1 MNQFKKVLA
10 FVCIASATL
19 IQPFHTFAQQ
29 KTGFHVL
36 KDLKIGSLGGWD
48 YITVDG
54 ADKKIYASHG
64 TQVIVLS
71 TTTGDSIGVITNTNG
86 VHGIALAKPF
96 GKGYTSN
103 GRDNTCTAFDLK
115 TNKAIAAIPA
125 GTNPDAIF
133 YDDFSKK
140 VYAFNGRSQDATV
153 IDPATDKVVAT
164 IPLGAKPETGVSD
177 GKGKIFVN
185 AETTN
190 EMVVINANTYKVEGR
205 YKIEGGEEP
214 TGLDID
220 RATNRLFIGCGGN
233 KTMVVMDATNGKN
246 LAKFPI
252 GGCDGVAFDPQLKQ
266 AYCSN
271 GEGTMSVIKEVNA
284 NQFEFVENVPTEPG
298 ARTIG
303 VDLVTHHLFL
313 PTAKLEAVA
322 PTAENAH
329 PRPKMIPGTFHVVE
343 VGK

>member
-1 MNQFKKVLA
+1 MKQFQKALA
-10 FVCIASATL
+10 LAGVVSLIL
-19 IQPFHTFAQQ
+19 IQPFHISAQQ

-36 KDLKIGSLGGWD
+36 KDLKIGSPGGWD

-54 ADKKIYASHG
+54 ANKKIYASHG
-64 TQVIVLS
+64 SQVIVLS

-86 VHGIALAKPF
+86 VHGIALAKSF

-115 TNKAIAAIPA
+115 TNKAIAIITA

-190 EMVVINANTYKVEGR
+190 EVAVIDANTYKVLTR

-220 RATNRLFIGCGGN
+220 RATNRLFIGCGGS
-233 KTMVVMDATNGKN
+233 KTAVVMDASNGKN

-266 AYCSN
+266 AYFSN
-271 GEGTMSVIKEVNA
+271 GEGTMSIIKEVNA
-284 NQFEFVENVPTEPG
+284 DKFEFVENVPTEPG
-298 ARTIG
+298 ARTIA
-303 VDLVTHHLFL
+303 VDLVTNHLFL
-313 PTAKLEAVA
+313 PTAKMEAVA

-329 PRPKMIPGTFHVVE
+329 PRPKMIAGTFHIVE